1 MNSPENGAR
10 APAVDAEMQQPDE
23 LNKGAQDR
31 GGSRVEGQGARGDEQ
46 AVRRATH
53 GWPLFPRSAAFLSS
67 LRGRKALPLLIPSS
81 LVVAHLIRTR
91 TPQRWRR
98 PLLIGALAVTLTAA
112 VAVGPGWTA
121 GPANIFV
128 DTALVGEKA
137 HHEETEIGDLI
148 ADAFRAATGADI
160 ALIAAG
166 EIRDVNLGPG
176 NLTVNQIVEAL
187 VNPNDAV
194 AVLPLKGSELR
205 QALEFAVERYP
216 TKNNKGFLQVSGLEF
231 SFDPNRSSDR
241 VVSVSVNGQPLQNA
255 NTYRVAMSSSLA
267 AGAYVYFRLWNKD
280 RATGQQGLTLASA
293 VQGYLRDHPSL
304 SLRTGRRIIVRSGR

>member
-1 MNSPENGAR
+1 MN
-10 APAVDAEMQQPDE
+10 
-23 LNKGAQDR
+23 
-31 GGSRVEGQGARGDEQ
+31 
-46 AVRRATH
+46 
-53 GWPLFPRSAAFLSS
+53 
-67 LRGRKALPLLIPSS
+67 RKALPVLIPSS

-91 TPQRWRR
+91 APERWRK
-98 PLLIGALAVTLTAA
+98 PLLIGTLAVTLTAA
-112 VAVGPGWTA
+112 MATGPGRAA

-137 HHEETEIGDLI
+137 RVEESEIGNLI
-148 ADAFRAATGADI
+148 ADALRAATGADL
-160 ALIAAG
+160 ALVAAG
-166 EIRDVNLGPG
+166 EIKDVNLGPG
-176 NLTVNQIVEAL
+176 NLTANQILDAL

-216 TKNNKGFLQVSGLEF
+216 HKGNKGFLQVAGLEF
-231 SFDPNRSSDR
+231 VFDPSRGSDR
-241 VVSVSVNGQPLQNA
+241 IVSVTVNGQPLQNA

-267 AGAYVYFRLWNKD
+267 AGAYVYFRLWNRD

-304 SLRTGRRIIVRSGR
+304 SLRTGRRIVVRSGR